1 MGTPGSVKSVSIHG
15 VEYRLGCVLRL
26 QEMDE
31 FDARDYPEYGVL
43 NEVIVWNDAKYFVI
57 TVLQTVLFW
66 NHYMGY
72 EVQP

>member
-1 MGTPGSVKSVSIHG
+1 MCLKATRDGWVWS
-15 VEYRLGCVLRL
+15 
-26 QEMDE
+26 
-31 FDARDYPEYGVL
+31 RDYPEYGVL